1 MIRNTPPLPVILLL
15 GRKWRRK
22 METMIM
28 MIRMMVGHRSMGSTI
43 WSSAAWVIITLIKI
57 RAAHLC
63 DKQLIRISPPVW
75 LIKTAQKD
83 HRWQDVLVRSREDCK
98 ITYPS
103 HKWSVAGIT
112 GARKGANAERKM
124 FFSSSASTIPE
135 IGHLGINVNPPLM
148 DIRSALTCLCR
159 LCFGHSNQGSPPWTL
174 SPVQLH
180 VITIN
185 PHFATCFYIKRKV
198 W

>member
-1 MIRNTPPLPVILLL
+1 MIRNTPRLPVILLL

-22 METMIM
+22 MVTMIM

-83 HRWQDVLVRSREDCK
+83 DHWQHVLVKSLEDSK

-124 FFSSSASTIPE
+124 FFSSSTSTIPE
-135 IGHLGINVNPPLM
+135 KGQLGINIKP
-148 DIRSALTCLCR
+148 SS
-159 LCFGHSNQGSPPWTL
+159 FGYQISFDLFVQVVFRPQYSRVSSMNLESCPASCDNNQSSFCNMFL
-174 SPVQLH
+174 
-180 VITIN
+180 
-185 PHFATCFYIKRKV
+185 Y
-198 W
+198 